1 MDPDKVASPGY
12 AVFCA
17 STKITLATLD
27 RGS

>member
-12 AVFCA
+12 AVFGT